1 MTAPELDTLI
11 LKVSDEVEAELR
23 AGALGRQP
31 TAGYVA
37 RAAMNRLV
45 AKLDIRLADI
55 AYRD

>member
-1 MTAPELDTLI
+1 MTAAELDTLI

-31 TAGYVA
+31 TTGYIA

-45 AKLDIRLADI
+45 ARLAIKLSDD
-55 AYRD
+55 A